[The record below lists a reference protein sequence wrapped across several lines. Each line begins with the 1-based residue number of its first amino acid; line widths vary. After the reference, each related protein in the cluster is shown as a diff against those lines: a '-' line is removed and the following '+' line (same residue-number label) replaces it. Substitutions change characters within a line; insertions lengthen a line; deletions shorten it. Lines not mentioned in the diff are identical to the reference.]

1 MGILTNT
8 VGSYPTHDIGE
19 VLKAKMSLKDL
30 MAGKDPFVTSIEAA
44 VADQLRAG
52 IDLVSDGQVRADMV
66 SLFAAGIPGMKSDR
80 GRSYITGKINRPL
93 KAITVKDFMLARQCA
108 GTDAKTKG
116 ILTGPATLAASSSL
130 SAGTPYKSSL
140 DPRLLDD
147 LAKAL
152 RFEAEQL
159 VRAGADALQI
169 DEPVLYNIDVEKVLR
184 FVDAAVD
191 GIDIPVKLH
200 PHVASFKDYEQL
212 LKLENVQFIGVEAAK
227 FPVLLDKLTGAAF
240 KDHGKKAALGVVD
253 TDRQEVESVET
264 VKQRIERGI
273 DVFGD
278 DMWINPDCGL
288 RLQKREVA
296 FQKLKVMVD
305 AATSVKRELNL
316 S

>member
-8 VGSYPTHDIGE
+8 VGSYPTHIIGE
-19 VLKAKMSLKDL
+19 ALKAKMNVQDL
-30 MAGKDPFVTSIEAA
+30 MAGKDPFITSIEAA

-52 IDLVSDGQVRADMV
+52 IDLISDGQVRADMV

-80 GRSYITGKINRPL
+80 GRSYIIGKIRRPL
-93 KAITVKDFMLARQCA
+93 KAVTVNDFTLARESA
-108 GTDAKTKG
+108 GQDAKIKG
-116 ILTGPATLAASSSL
+116 IVTGPATLAASSSL
-130 SAGTPYKSSL
+130 SVGTPYRSSL

-159 VRAGADALQI
+159 VRAGADVLQI
-169 DEPVLYNIDVEKVLR
+169 DEPVLYNVEVEKVLR

-191 GIDIPVKLH
+191 NIKVPVKLH

-212 LKLENVQFIGVEAAK
+212 LKLENVQYIGVEAAK

-240 KDHGKKAALGVVD
+240 EDHGKKVALGVVD
-253 TDRQEVESVET
+253 TDRQDVESTET
-264 VKQRIERGI
+264 VKKRIERGV
-273 DVFGD
+273 DVFGA

-305 AATSVKRELNL
+305 AATSVKRELSL
-316 S
+316 P

>member
-1 MGILTNT
+1 
-8 VGSYPTHDIGE
+8 
-19 VLKAKMSLKDL
+19 
-30 MAGKDPFVTSIEAA
+30 
-44 VADQLRAG
+44 
-52 IDLVSDGQVRADMV
+52 MV

-80 GRSYITGKINRPL
+80 GRSYITGKISRPL
-93 KAITVKDFMLARQCA
+93 RAVTVNDFMLARQCA
-108 GTDAKTKG
+108 GQDAKIKG
-116 ILTGPATLAASSSL
+116 IVTGPATLAASSSL
-130 SAGTPYKSSL
+130 RSGTPYRSSL

-159 VRAGADALQI
+159 VRAGADVLQI
-169 DEPVLYNIDVEKVLR
+169 DEPVLYNVEVEKVMR
-184 FVDAAVD
+184 FIDAAVD
-191 GIDIPVKLH
+191 NIKVPVKLH

-240 KDHGKKAALGVVD
+240 EGHGKKVALGVVD

-264 VKQRIERGI
+264 VKKRIERGI
-273 DVFGD
+273 DVFGA

-288 RLQKREVA
+288 RFQKREVA